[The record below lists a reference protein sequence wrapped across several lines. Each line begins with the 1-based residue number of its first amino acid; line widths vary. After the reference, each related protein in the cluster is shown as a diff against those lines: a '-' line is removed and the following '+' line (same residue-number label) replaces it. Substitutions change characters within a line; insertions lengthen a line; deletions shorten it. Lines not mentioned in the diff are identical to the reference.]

1 MSPGEAGLTA
11 AYRLQRI
18 DLARARLDRAHV
30 AYNYAALQIQMA
42 EVELALAE
50 WASETGNDVPGFNS
64 RSFKQ
69 WLKEIPR

>member
-1 MSPGEAGLTA
+1 MSPETSGLRA
-11 AYRLQRI
+11 AFRLQRI
-18 DLARARLDRAHV
+18 NLARSELEKAHV

-42 EVELALAE
+42 EAELALAE

-69 WLKEIPR
+69 WLKELP